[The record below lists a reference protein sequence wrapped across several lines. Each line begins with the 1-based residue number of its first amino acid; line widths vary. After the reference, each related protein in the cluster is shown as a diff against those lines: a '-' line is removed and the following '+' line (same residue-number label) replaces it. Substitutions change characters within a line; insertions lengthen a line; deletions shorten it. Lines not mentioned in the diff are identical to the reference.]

1 MATRLQA
8 LVLGGRTVWVEVA
21 DIEPEAGTGGKTTRT
36 SSPGAPG
43 AQAAAQAL
51 AQVDLGSTLTAI
63 LTPVHDTLR
72 RIGPNEVSVELSLG
86 LKGEV
91 GFFVAKGEG
100 NAALKISAKWTFADG
115 APKGDAA
122 GAGGSAGDEAP

>member
-1 MATRLQA
+1 MATSLQA

-21 DIEPEAGTGGKTTRT
+21 DIEPEAASAGKTTRT
-36 SSPGAPG
+36 SSPGAPT

-51 AQVDLGSTLTAI
+51 AQVDLSSTLSAI
-63 LTPVHDTLR
+63 LDPVHDALR
-72 RIGPNEVSVELSLG
+72 RIEPDEVSIELSLG

-100 NAALKISAKWTFADG
+100 NAALKISAKWTFAEG
-115 APKGDAA
+115 APA
-122 GAGGSAGDEAP
+122 GAGGSAGTEAP